1 MYKIKTNKPFQILN
15 NRYEVVANTEI
26 FMFISDLIVN
36 KSSFTA
42 KGYYFYIVIETVEE
56 IDYEKI
62 IILEKINS
70 TFEMNETKLI
80 ESNYLQPFTFD
91 FLIDATLL
99 RLSQFSQL
107 KIQQE
112 SGENFNTLFEDW
124 DFTNLDT

>member
-1 MYKIKTNKPFQILN
+1 MYKIKTNKPFEILN
-15 NRYEVVANTEI
+15 NRYEVIANTEI
-26 FMFISDLIVN
+26 FIFISDLIIN
-36 KSSFTA
+36 KSGFTA
-42 KGYYFYIVIETVEE
+42 VGYYYYIITETVED

-62 IILEKINS
+62 MIIEKINS

-112 SGENFNTLFEDW
+112 NGENFNTLFEDW
-124 DFTNLDT
+124 DFTNLDA

>member
-26 FMFISDLIVN
+26 FMFISDVIVN

-112 SGENFNTLFEDW
+112 NGENFNTLFEDW
-124 DFTNLDT
+124 DFTNLDA